1 MSAKTAART
10 VTRDAPENRTPD
22 RAPERDNVIRNRAGQ
37 PVSLKL
43 TGNED
48 MFAFDR
54 SIIPDG
60 WDYQWKVK
68 TVKNWE
74 WTEHQVTLAAN
85 GWEPVPADRHDGV
98 FMPRGFKGN
107 IERGGQILMERDI
120 RLTQRARAM
129 EKNQAND
136 QLHMSRSMA
145 GLASRAMPG
154 GSAIL
159 DYEHPAAR
167 GASGVKIERQAR
179 VNDANYRY
187 QIDEE

>member
-1 MSAKTAART
+1 MAIKAQART
-10 VTRDAPENRTPD
+10 VTRDAPEDRTPD

-37 PVSLKL
+37 PVSLKFN
-43 TGNED
+43 GNED
-48 MFAFDR
+48 LFAFDR

-74 WTEHQVTLAAN
+74 WVEHQVTLAAN

-98 FMPRGFKGN
+98 FMPRGYKGN

-120 RLTQRARAM
+120 RLTMQAR
-129 EKNQAND
+129 QAERREANT
-136 QLHMSRSMA
+136 QLNMSRSMA
-145 GLASRAMPG
+145 GLLERSMPG

-167 GASGVKIERQAR
+167 GATGVKVERQAR
-179 VNDANYRY
+179 TNDANYRY